1 MLTKT
6 WLGVLITNSCTSLDF
21 IPSTILRGTF
31 ETFRL
36 QQPHSFTPL
45 KFWQSHQKG
54 DTFLLS
60 RCCWRFYIVLHSSA
74 SAVGCATHSGTCAT
88 HGGTQERLCYTWG
101 HSEELCYTQ
110 KRHLRGLRKPIG
122 SRNNRTTLLFQ
133 DDDDNDDNFFDDNDD
148 DNDMI
153 HNWQCK
159 SN

>member
-1 MLTKT
+1 MTCRQRR
-6 WLGVLITNSCTSLDF
+6 WLWVHITNSCTSLDF
-21 IPSTILRGTF
+21 IPSILRGTF

-36 QQPHSFTPL
+36 QHSQQPHSFTPL

-60 RCCWRFYIVLHSSA
+60 QCCWRFYIVLHSSA
-74 SAVGCATHSGTCAT
+74 SAIGCATHSGTCAT
-88 HGGTQERLCYTWG
+88 QGGTQEKLCYTWG

-110 KRHLRGLRKPIG
+110 KRHLRGLRKPMG

-133 DDDDNDDNFFDDNDD
+133 NDD
-148 DNDMI
+148 DNSGDDIDMI
-153 HNWQCK
+153 HNWQCT